1 MADREPF
8 QPPTIPEPD
17 FKATE
22 QQSDGVEI
30 ANEILQGEAGGA
42 PPTDETQRQPPPP
55 QPPGE
60 QPPPYVT
67 REFIEER
74 EKRQKAEQELE
85 QWRAWRQEVER
96 SQQKPPA
103 PAPDPY
109 LQPAEY
115 VEQQIQARMSQALQ
129 PITAVMSQMYHR
141 NNFEAA
147 KREFGD
153 EIATAAYQEFDKTQL
168 PRAEWE
174 SVMSAPNP
182 FAAAVLWKR
191 RRDTLAAI
199 GEDPAKFEEN
209 LRAKLLADPEFL
221 RQARERAAAV
231 PNGRTEPFQVEPQPP
246 PAYTEQPRD
255 EAGRFQ
261 PKPTLPSVNRIGSA
275 KSVQPSFQALAN
287 QSDED
292 LVDEILSSPSRR

>member
-8 QPPTIPEPD
+8 NPSPVPEPD
-17 FKATE
+17 FKGPE
-22 QQSDGVEI
+22 QNDG
-30 ANEILQGEAGGA
+30 ADLAHEILEGDGTPPSQEARE
-42 PPTDETQRQPPPP
+42 PQPKTPEPQPPPGD
-55 QPPGE
+55 Q
-60 QPPPYVT
+60 QPPYVT

-74 EKRQKAEQELE
+74 EKRQKAEQEVE
-85 QWRAWRQEVER
+85 QWRAWRAEVEK
-96 SQQKPPA
+96 SQQKPAA
-103 PAPDPY
+103 PPPDPY

-115 VEQQIQARMSQALQ
+115 VEQAIQARMSQALQ
-129 PITAVMSQMYHR
+129 PITQVMSQMYHR

-153 EIATAAYQEFDKTQL
+153 EIATAAYQEFDKTAL

-174 SVMSAPNP
+174 SVMGAANP

-191 RRDTLAAI
+191 RRDAIAAI
-199 GEDPAKFEEN
+199 GDDPAKFEQT
-209 LRAKLLADPEFL
+209 LREKLLADPEFL
-221 RQARERAAAV
+221 REARTRAAAAT
-231 PNGRTEPFQVEPQPP
+231 GQFQVAPQPP
-246 PAYTEQPRD
+246 QVEQPRD

-261 PKPTLPSVNRIGSA
+261 PKPAAQIPSVNRVGSA
-275 KSVQPSFQALAN
+275 KSVQPSYQALAN